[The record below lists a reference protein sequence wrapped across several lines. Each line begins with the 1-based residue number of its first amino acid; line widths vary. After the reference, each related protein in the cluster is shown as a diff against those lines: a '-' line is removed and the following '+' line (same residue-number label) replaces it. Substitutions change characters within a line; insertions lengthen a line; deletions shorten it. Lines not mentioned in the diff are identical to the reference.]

1 MKRLHY
7 REIIHNS
14 LSDVISGCSEPFTQ
28 RNLGG
33 WRVEG
38 GAYWAASCCPG
49 QVSHL
54 RWQSVSWHHPL
65 HESRLSVTQHDGSLK
80 VYIIIFRRREE
91 EELQVRLLTGEERF
105 EPARV
110 NVAVYSQAQCLKM
123 HSGTSLLWSLSEVT
137 VCRWT
142 VGRPCW
148 FPLHSD
154 WQESQSESRRVQR
167 TAVPPP
173 PPPSI

>member
-1 MKRLHY
+1 MFWAFY
-7 REIIHNS
+7 TE
-14 LSDVISGCSEPFTQ
+14 EP
-28 RNLGG
+28 G
-33 WRVEG
+33 RVEG

-110 NVAVYSQAQCLKM
+110 NVAVYSQAQCLSRCTQVHRCSDHWVKWRCA
-123 HSGTSLLWSLSEVT
+123 GELWGGHVGFLCTLTDRSLSPSLGG
-137 VCRWT
+137 CR
-142 VGRPCW
+142 GQLC
-148 FPLHSD
+148 
-154 WQESQSESRRVQR
+154 RRR
-167 TAVPPP
+167 RRLFKAFLFWDDE
-173 PPPSI
+173 